1 MRWSSLKIRG
11 IYFHRQ
17 YFPKVNSLSLSP
29 SKFLFAFALI
39 ISVVLFM
46 VPAPAG
52 IAPAT
57 LKAGA
62 VIVLALGL
70 WSTAVVPSYFGSL
83 IFLFAA
89 VVLAIAPAKVV
100 FSGFHAGAT
109 WLVFGGLVIGL
120 GVKRSGLDVRLVRSL
135 LTHFPKTYFA
145 MIYGIFWIST
155 ALAFIVPSA
164 SGRVALLVPI
174 MLALAD
180 ELGFDKDSK
189 GRTGLVLAASMGTMI
204 PAFNILPANVPNM
217 ALYGAADSILNIQLT
232 YTDYLFLNFPVIGF
246 AALLVYPAVIATLF
260 KAQPQHPER
269 VSESVEWSGDEKRL
283 LVIVLAALVLWVT
296 DSLHGISPAW
306 VSLGAA
312 ILCLL
317 PRIGL
322 LPPSVLSGEINY
334 APLLFL
340 VGVIGLGAV
349 ASHADLGS
357 LIAQNL
363 MQVFEF
369 QRGAD
374 FQNFASIS
382 IAGMLVGL
390 VTTMPAQPSIMVP
403 MADVLAQATGWSQLS
418 VIMAS
423 MMAWGVFPF
432 FYQAPPVVVAVALG
446 NLKIADVTK
455 MLVTYMI
462 FGILIVLP
470 LHFLWGQYLGVFTA
484 IK

>member
-1 MRWSSLKIRG
+1 MS
-11 IYFHRQ
+11 F
-17 YFPKVNSLSLSP
+17 SP
-29 SKFLFAFALI
+29 SKIVFSLALI
-39 ISVVLFM
+39 LSAALFVL
-46 VPAPAG
+46 PAPAG
-52 IAPAT
+52 VEPAVM
-57 LKAGA
+57 KAGA

-70 WSTAVVPSYFGSL
+70 WATAVVPSYFGSL

-89 VVLAIAPAKVV
+89 VILAVAPAKVV

-145 MIYGIFWIST
+145 MIYGIFWISM

-180 ELGFDKDSK
+180 ELGFEKDSK

-232 YTDYLFLNFPVIGF
+232 YTDYLFLNFPIVGG
-246 AALLVYPAVIATLF
+246 AALLVYPAVIAALF
-260 KAQPQHPER
+260 RAQPKHPEHTPER
-269 VSESVEWSGDEKRL
+269 TIWSGDEKRL
-283 LVIVLAALVLWVT
+283 SVIVLAALVFWVT
-296 DSLHGISPAW
+296 DSFHGISPAW

-317 PRIGL
+317 PRIGM
-322 LPPSVLSGEINY
+322 LPPTVLSGEINY
-334 APLLFL
+334 SPLLFL

-349 ASHADLGS
+349 ASHADLGA

-363 MQVFEF
+363 MQIFEF
-369 QRGAD
+369 QPGAD

-382 IAGMLVGL
+382 VAGMLVGL

-403 MADVLAQATGWSQLS
+403 MAEALAQATGWSQLS

-423 MMAWGVFPF
+423 MMAWGVMPF

-455 MLVTYMI
+455 MLIIYMI
-462 FGILIVLP
+462 FGILVVLP
-470 LHFLWGQYLGVFTA
+470 LHFLWGQYLGMFKG
-484 IK
+484 IN

>member
-1 MRWSSLKIRG
+1 LLA
-11 IYFHRQ
+11 H
-17 YFPKVNSLSLSP
+17 P
-29 SKFLFAFALI
+29 SKVIFALALFLSVFLF
-39 ISVVLFM
+39 FM
-46 VPAPAG
+46 PAPAG
-52 IAPAT
+52 VEPQVM
-57 LKAGA
+57 KAGA
-62 VIVLALGL
+62 VIVLAIGL
-70 WSTAVVPSYFGSL
+70 WATAIVPSYFGSL
-83 IFLFAA
+83 IFLFMT
-89 VVLAIAPAKVV
+89 VILSVAPAKVV

-155 ALAFIVPSA
+155 VLAFIVPSA

-180 ELGFDKDSK
+180 ELGFEKDSK

-217 ALYGAADSILNIQLT
+217 ALYGAADSILGIQLT
-232 YTDYLFLNFPVIGF
+232 YAEYFILNFPIVGG
-246 AALLVYPAVIATLF
+246 AALLVYPAIIATLF
-260 KAQPQHPER
+260 KDTPRHPTHEQ
-269 VSESVEWSGDEKRL
+269 ESAAWGGDEKRL
-283 LVIVLAALVLWVT
+283 LVIVLAALILWVT

-306 VSLGAA
+306 ISLGAA

-317 PRIGL
+317 PRTGM

-334 APLLFL
+334 SPLLFL

-357 LIAQNL
+357 LIAEKL
-363 MQVFEF
+363 MEVFEF
-369 QRGAD
+369 KPGAD

-382 IAGMLVGL
+382 ISGMIVGL
-390 VTTMPAQPSIMVP
+390 ITTMPAQPSIMVP
-403 MADVLAQATGWSQLS
+403 MAEALSQATGWSQLS

-423 MMAWGVFPF
+423 MTAWGVMPF

-446 NLKIADVTK
+446 NLSITDVTK
-455 MLVTYMI
+455 MLLTYMI
-462 FGILIVLP
+462 FGVLIVLP
-470 LHFLWGQYLGVFTA
+470 LHFLWGQYIGMFTSLNGS
-484 IK
+484 

>member
-1 MRWSSLKIRG
+1 M
-11 IYFHRQ
+11 
-17 YFPKVNSLSLSP
+17 
-29 SKFLFAFALI
+29 FAFTFAISIALF
-39 ISVVLFM
+39 VLPPPM
-46 VPAPAG
+46 GVEPEVM
-52 IAPAT
+52 
-57 LKAGA
+57 KAAA

-70 WSTAVVPSYFGSL
+70 WATAIVPSYFGSL
-83 IFLFAA
+83 IFLFMA
-89 VVLAIAPAKVV
+89 VILAVAPAKVV

-145 MIYGIFWIST
+145 MIYGIFWVST
-155 ALAFIVPSA
+155 VLAFIVPSA

-180 ELGFDKDSK
+180 ELGFDKNSK

-232 YTDYLFLNFPVIGF
+232 YTEYLFLNFPVVGV
-246 AALLVYPAVIATLF
+246 AALLVYPAVIATWF
-260 KAQPQHPER
+260 KAEPQHPER
-269 VSESVEWSGDEKRL
+269 AQEIKAWSGDEKRL
-283 LVIVLAALVLWVT
+283 LIIVLAALILWVT
-296 DSLHGISPAW
+296 DSFHGISPAW

-317 PRIGL
+317 PRIGM
-322 LPPSVLSGEINY
+322 LPPTVLSGEINY

-349 ASHADLGS
+349 ASHADLGT

-363 MQVFEF
+363 MQIFEF

-374 FQNFASIS
+374 FQNFVSIS
-382 IAGMLVGL
+382 LSGMIVGL
-390 VTTMPAQPSIMVP
+390 FTTMPAQPSIMVP
-403 MADVLAQATGWSQLS
+403 MAAVLAEATGWSQLS

-446 NLKIADVTK
+446 NLKISDVTK

-462 FGILIVLP
+462 FGILVVLP
-470 LHFLWGQYLGVFTA
+470 LHFLWGQYIGMFKGVN
-484 IK
+484 